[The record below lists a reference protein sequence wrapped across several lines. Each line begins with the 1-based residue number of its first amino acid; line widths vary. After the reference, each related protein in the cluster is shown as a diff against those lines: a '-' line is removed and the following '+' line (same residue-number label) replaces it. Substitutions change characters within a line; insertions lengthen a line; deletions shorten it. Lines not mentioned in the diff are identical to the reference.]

1 MHSSDIAQRKLLLRT
16 RICGFLTI
24 HLPRLD
30 RVVAAQI
37 FQCKRYCRTV
47 RHRIQICRSAVCQ
60 LRRGLHGRQGAA
72 GFRLDVEDD
81 LIGAC
86 IAELYRY
93 LAVLLHIFQCQRGL
107 TVQIGRTRPVIRLAV
122 HHPAC
127 YRHTGV
133 RRSRERHI
141 CAFRN
146 LLSGRDCTAVLQCCG
161 QLTAFAAA
169 EGNHVRITAEG
180 YFYVQLFRQRRYRQ
194 SFADFFAV

>member
-1 MHSSDIAQRKLLLRT
+1 MLA
-16 RICGFLTI
+16 C
-24 HLPRLD
+24 
-30 RVVAAQI
+30 AAE
-37 FQCKRYCRTV
+37 FY
-47 RHRIQICRSAVCQ
+47 
-60 LRRGLHGRQGAA
+60 
-72 GFRLDVEDD
+72 
-81 LIGAC
+81 
-86 IAELYRY
+86 LYI
-93 LAVLLHIFQCQRGL
+93 AVLLHILQCQRGL
-107 TVQIGRTRPVIRLAV
+107 TVQIGRTRPVIRFAV

-169 EGNHVRITAEG
+169 EGNLVRITAEG

-194 SFADFFAV
+194 SFADLFAVRQNLRHLVLWITGNGLTVDLPFLYKETVVALGIKHQPGVLSDVLTAFKLLVEVAAFVACTE